1 MLQIGGKGHLDVLET
16 AWSMNYRRDTQFNL
30 AQSQKKS
37 GENVEAQYVSVG
49 WQLVNCAMTYTLK
62 PLFSPKYLEHL
73 SLPRGGEI
81 TTRGGM
87 RGVPSGLR
95 VAVAHEGAI
104 TFHLSV
110 TPHASLAHA
119 LRPHPQRSAGC
130 AGAGQEG
137 MTSKCQS
144 RFECSYHALGHAE
157 AGLCRRVWLQ

>member
-1 MLQIGGKGHLDVLET
+1 
-16 AWSMNYRRDTQFNL
+16 
-30 AQSQKKS
+30 
-37 GENVEAQYVSVG
+37 
-49 WQLVNCAMTYTLK
+49 
-62 PLFSPKYLEHL
+62 
-73 SLPRGGEI
+73 
-81 TTRGGM
+81 M
-87 RGVPSGLR
+87 RLR

-157 AGLCRRVWLQ
+157 AGLCRRVSGFNEAPTRTRTSPSIELTYVVQ